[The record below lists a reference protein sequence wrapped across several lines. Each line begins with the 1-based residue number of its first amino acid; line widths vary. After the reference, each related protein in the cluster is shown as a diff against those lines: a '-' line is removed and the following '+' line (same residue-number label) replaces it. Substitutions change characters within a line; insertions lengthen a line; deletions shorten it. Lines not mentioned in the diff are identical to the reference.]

1 MREFRHLQIDRTA
14 IADADE
20 EQAVVGIVSIRH
32 GSEGDILATMG
43 SRGRFEPQHFA
54 AGPGEPVARRL
65 GRVPFRQDP
74 VKGRCAQVRDDD
86 LLIPR
91 LVDGGCAR
99 SDLGVRR
106 VKKSIAHEVGVKR
119 EAAQA
124 RGNPRIEDEGG
135 KLAADVEKH
144 FGRPVLHAV
153 DHAHLITD
161 EHRTV
166 LPGTGPQCGDAL
178 VGAAIRRERDL
189 RPLFQF
195 DHERGFLH
203 GRDQPDLFSGR
214 RRELDGEGRE
224 LGFLRLAVEVG

>member
-1 MREFRHLQIDRTA
+1 MDKRIIGGNSIAASGSIFPARIDPQERTEQRTRRVRECRHLQIDRAA

-20 EQAVVGIVSIRH
+20 EQAVFGIVSIRH

-74 VKGRCAQVRDDD
+74 VKGRCAQVRDYD
-86 LLIPR
+86 LLIQR

-106 VKKSIAHEVGVKR
+106 VDESIAHEVGVKR

-144 FGRPVLHAV
+144 FGLPVLHAV
-153 DHAHLITD
+153 DHAYLITD

-166 LPGTGPQCGDAL
+166 LPGDWPAVWRCPCRGGD
-178 VGAAIRRERDL
+178 
-189 RPLFQF
+189 
-195 DHERGFLH
+195 
-203 GRDQPDLFSGR
+203 
-214 RRELDGEGRE
+214 
-224 LGFLRLAVEVG
+224 